1 MQSNT
6 VTTFPTEHYQSLYR
20 VLAEHGARR
29 WAEQLPK
36 QLEQAFTHGRHG
48 DLRKWQKVLA
58 ALPDVRASV
67 TRLNVS
73 AVQIGC
79 AADIDAETGRRL
91 QAGLLEL
98 HPWRKGPYDLF
109 GVEIDAEW
117 RSDWKWQR
125 LQAHISP
132 LARRLVLDVGCGNGY
147 HCWRMLGEGAKAVLG
162 IDPTLLSAMQFQAV
176 KHCHGDAAVHVLPL
190 AIEDLPKGLQLFD
203 TVFSMGV
210 FYHRRSPI
218 DHLLELRDCLRPGG
232 ELILETLV
240 IDARHGQLLM
250 PEGRY
255 AMMRN
260 VWFIPSCETL
270 LGWMKR
276 SGFRNARVVDVTA
289 TTSDEQRS
297 TAWMHFQSLADFLDP
312 DAPHLTAEG
321 LPAPVRAIFIANS

>member
-6 VTTFPTEHYQSLYR
+6 VPIFPAEHWQPLYR

-36 QLEQAFTHGRHG
+36 QLEQVFTHSRHG
-48 DLRKWQKVLA
+48 DLRKWQKMLA

-79 AADIDAETGRRL
+79 PADIDEETSRRL

-117 RSDWKWQR
+117 RSDWKWRR
-125 LQAHISP
+125 LQAHIAP
-132 LARRLVLDVGCGNGY
+132 LGKRLVMDVGCGNGY
-147 HCWRMLGEGAKAVLG
+147 HCWRMLGEGAEAVLG
-162 IDPTLLSAMQFQAV
+162 IDPTLLSVMQFQAV
-176 KHCHGDAAVHVLPL
+176 KRCHGDAAVHVLPL

-289 TTSDEQRS
+289 TTTDEQRS

-312 DAPHLTAEG
+312 DNPHLTAEG